1 MLLQVVSFCDVFLR
15 HTPAKHVLCIMPINT
30 LQNWMAEFNM
40 WLPLP
45 DDMKIK
51 SEDATENAKIIHRQ
65 FPLFVLNDFHK
76 TITARGKVIQNWRID
91 GGVLLMGYE
100 LYRQLTSRKPRKK
113 RNKKQ
118 MDEDFYDEKNKPL
131 LDGKL

>member
-1 MLLQVVSFCDVFLR
+1 
-15 HTPAKHVLCIMPINT
+15 MPINT

-45 DDMKIK
+45 DDPKNS
-51 SEDATENAKIIHRQ
+51 SENTTNSGDIIHRQ

-76 TITARGKVIQNWRID
+76 TISARGKVIESWRVE

-118 MDEDFYDEKNKPL
+118 IDDDFYDEKNKPL
-131 LDGKL
+131 LDGKCLICIWLNNFKEIVMII

>member
-1 MLLQVVSFCDVFLR
+1 
-15 HTPAKHVLCIMPINT
+15 MPINT

-45 DDMKIK
+45 D
-51 SEDATENAKIIHRQ
+51 ENQNASDDTTKNIDIIYRQ

-76 TITARGKVIQNWRID
+76 TISARGKVIENWRVE

-118 MDEDFYDEKNKPL
+118 IDEDLYDEKNKPL
-131 LDGKL
+131 LDGKIIFYYFYLIYYIFFL

>member
-1 MLLQVVSFCDVFLR
+1 
-15 HTPAKHVLCIMPINT
+15 MPINT

-40 WLPLP
+40 WLPLR
-45 DDMKIK
+45 DDTKSSSDDIK
-51 SEDATENAKIIHRQ
+51 KDCNIIYRQ

-76 TITARGKVIQNWRID
+76 TISARGKVIQNWRID

-100 LYRQLTSRKPRKK
+100 LYRQLTSKKPRKK

-118 MDEDFYDEKNKPL
+118 IDEDFYDEKNKPL
-131 LDGKL
+131 LEGKPLAQCLILHI

>member
-1 MLLQVVSFCDVFLR
+1 
-15 HTPAKHVLCIMPINT
+15 MPINT

-45 DDMKIK
+45 DDTKNF
-51 SEDATENAKIIHRQ
+51 SEDTTKNNNTIFRQ

-76 TITARGKVIQNWRID
+76 TISARGKVINSWRNE

-118 MDEDFYDEKNKPL
+118 IDDDFYDEKNKPL
-131 LDGKL
+131 LDGNSFENN

>member
-1 MLLQVVSFCDVFLR
+1 
-15 HTPAKHVLCIMPINT
+15 MPINT

-40 WLPLP
+40 WLPLH
-45 DDMKIK
+45 DDTKNS
-51 SEDATENAKIIHRQ
+51 SEDQTKNGDIIYRQ

-76 TITARGKVIQNWRID
+76 TISARGKVIQGWRND

-118 MDEDFYDEKNKPL
+118 IDEDLYDEKNKPL
-131 LDGKL
+131 LEGKYVYL

>member
-1 MLLQVVSFCDVFLR
+1 
-15 HTPAKHVLCIMPINT
+15 MPINT

-45 DDMKIK
+45 DDTKN
-51 SEDATENAKIIHRQ
+51 SLEDKTKVGEIIHRQ

-76 TITARGKVIQNWRID
+76 TISARGKVIQNWRND

-118 MDEDFYDEKNKPL
+118 IDEDLYDEKNKPL
-131 LDGKL
+131 LDGKNVCLF

>member
-1 MLLQVVSFCDVFLR
+1 
-15 HTPAKHVLCIMPINT
+15 MPINT

-45 DDMKIK
+45 DDTKNSSDDTIK
-51 SEDATENAKIIHRQ
+51 SGDVINRQ

-76 TITARGKVIQNWRID
+76 TISARGKVIESWRVE

-118 MDEDFYDEKNKPL
+118 IDEDFYDEKNKPL
-131 LDGKL
+131 LDGKQFISCTIIIYL

>member
-1 MLLQVVSFCDVFLR
+1 
-15 HTPAKHVLCIMPINT
+15 MPINT

-40 WLPLP
+40 WLPLS
-45 DDMKIK
+45 DDTKISLEDTNK
-51 SEDATENAKIIHRQ
+51 NSETINRQ

-76 TITARGKVIQNWRID
+76 TLSARGKVIENWRID

-118 MDEDFYDEKNKPL
+118 IDEDLYDEKNKPL
-131 LDGKL
+131 LDGKKLPCLKY